1 MDKITVFKKIFF
13 VCRKFLIVIFNK
25 NLQMYRWCEVRDQFI
40 DIELKKV
47 FVHIEKVYIIILKN
61 KSKETGLSIKLN

>member
-25 NLQMYRWCEVRDQFI
+25 NLQMYMWCEVRDQFI